1 VFAPEALDFLVRY
14 SGGNMRY
21 LMMFVQNACAYAER
35 VPIPLEA
42 AHRAI
47 AQTVRLYSVSIPED
61 HWSKLVAL
69 DRSPNQE
76 IPGGDESFLAMLEN
90 LTVLE
95 YINGDGQNDPFFST
109 EPWYAVHPIVREL
122 QKFKSTAVAQKAAG
136 TP

>member
-1 VFAPEALDFLVRY
+1 
-14 SGGNMRY
+14 
-21 LMMFVQNACAYAER
+21 
-35 VPIPLEA
+35 
-42 AHRAI
+42 
-47 AQTVRLYSVSIPED
+47 VRLYSVSIPED